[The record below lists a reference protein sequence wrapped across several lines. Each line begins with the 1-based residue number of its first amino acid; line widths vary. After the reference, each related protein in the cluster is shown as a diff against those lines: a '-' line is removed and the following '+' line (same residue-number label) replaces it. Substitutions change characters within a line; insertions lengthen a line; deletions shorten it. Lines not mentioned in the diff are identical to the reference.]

1 MVRLSRDLDRPGLA
15 GALSFIGPIIL
26 DAIFSKMAP
35 RVFSPNVISMM
46 QREDWTFTRVA
57 RRKRIDRAAQDA
69 ILATVFS
76 AIAWTGYQLVRRLA
90 AIVRISPC
98 GSGWWVV
105 GYRYRAAKGFGC
117 WKASRSRSGRWQRE

>member
-1 MVRLSRDLDRPGLA
+1 VCRWIARCPRLA
-15 GALSFIGPIIL
+15 GAT
-26 DAIFSKMAP
+26 DAGLLGGHQQ
-35 RVFSPNVISMM
+35 FSPNVISMM

-105 GYRYRAAKGFGC
+105 GYRYRAAKGLAAG
-117 WKASRSRSGRWQRE
+117 KRQGPGRGVGNGNDEAV